1 MLSTDVAI
9 VGAGITG
16 ITMMTDAGF
25 ISGTAAFAQ
34 ISAPRSVPMC
44 SATSKD
50 FWRSASPIAPHPN
63 IHGTRIRCP
72 ELEIG
77 ANSVAPCTRPRTIA
91 CRMLTR
97 SFRRERSA

>member
-1 MLSTDVAI
+1 MW
-9 VGAGITG
+9 
-16 ITMMTDAGF
+16 
-25 ISGTAAFAQ
+25 
-34 ISAPRSVPMC
+34 

-50 FWRSASPIAPHPN
+50 FLTSASPISIQPK

-91 CRMLTR
+91 WRMLTR
-97 SFRRERSA
+97 SFRRRTVGQC